1 MNIYLTIHNKEKK
14 RHNVRPGI
22 TGLAQ
27 VSGRNF
33 LDWDKRLALDVKYV
47 ENLSFKLDVKI
58 FIKTII
64 AVLSSKDVSVNSE
77 DVEPSLIDYRTKRIK
92 NSMNILL
99 YMCRSQALPNR
110 LFSTSQTRG
119 SIIVGADMQS
129 SAPAMAIVDKK
140 YEVPSVY
147 AANYI
152 DELILICKK
161 EQIGAI
167 ISLNDLELPIL
178 SENAE
183 HFKSIGV
190 KLLVSGKDVIDICF
204 DKWKTIEFANKIG
217 IATPKTYLNLQS
229 ALTALKKRELNF
241 PLVIKPRWGSASV
254 GIEFP
259 ENMEELELSYK
270 LLQTRLFRS
279 MLAEISSTDAEN
291 AILIQE
297 KIDGVE
303 YGLDIFNDLKGKN
316 LSVYVKEKIAM
327 RAGETDK
334 AVLRN
339 HPEIEEIG
347 KRIGENLKHIG
358 NLDCDI
364 FEKNGKYYLL
374 EMNPRFGGGY
384 PFSQMSGANFPAAIY
399 ALLNDRTIKR

>member
-1 MNIYLTIHNKEKK
+1 MNILFTCAGR
-14 RHNVRPGI
+14 RH
-22 TGLAQ
+22 
-27 VSGRNF
+27 
-33 LDWDKRLALDVKYV
+33 Y
-47 ENLSFKLDVKI
+47 
-58 FIKTII
+58 
-64 AVLSSKDVSVNSE
+64 
-77 DVEPSLIDYRTKRIK
+77 LIDYFQ
-92 NSMNILL
+92 
-99 YMCRSQALPNR
+99 QAKPHD
-110 LFSTSQTRG
+110 SV
-119 SIIVGADMQS
+119 IVGADMQS
-129 SAPAMAIVDKK
+129 TAPAMAIVDKK

-147 AANYI
+147 ATNYI
-152 DELILICKK
+152 DELLLICKK

-190 KLLVSGKDVIDICF
+190 KLLVSGNDVIDICF

-229 ALTALKKRELNF
+229 ALKAIEQRELNF

-279 MLAEISSTDAEN
+279 ILSEISSTDAEN
-291 AILIQE
+291 SILIQE
-297 KIDGVE
+297 KIDGIE
-303 YGLDIFNDLKGKN
+303 YGLDIFNDLEGRN
-316 LSVYVKEKIAM
+316 ISVYVKEKIAM

-339 HPEIEEIG
+339 HPAIEEIG
-347 KRIGENLKHIG
+347 KKIGENLKHIG

-399 ALLNDRTIKR
+399 ALLNDMPLKDEWFKKNYNQVFAKCDILIPVE

>member
-1 MNIYLTIHNKEKK
+1 
-14 RHNVRPGI
+14 
-22 TGLAQ
+22 
-27 VSGRNF
+27 
-33 LDWDKRLALDVKYV
+33 
-47 ENLSFKLDVKI
+47 
-58 FIKTII
+58 
-64 AVLSSKDVSVNSE
+64 
-77 DVEPSLIDYRTKRIK
+77 
-92 NSMNILL
+92 MNILFTCAGRRH
-99 YMCRSQALPNR
+99 YRIDYFQQAKP
-110 LFSTSQTRG
+110 RG
-119 SIIVGADMQS
+119 SVIVGADMQS
-129 SAPAMAIVDKK
+129 TAPAMAIVDKK

-147 AANYI
+147 EANYV
-152 DELILICKK
+152 DEILFICQK

-167 ISLNDLELPIL
+167 VSLNDLELPIL
-178 SENAE
+178 SEHAE

-190 KLLVSGKDVIDICF
+190 KLIVSGIDEIDICF
-204 DKWKTIEFANKIG
+204 DKWKTIKFADKIG
-217 IATPKTYLNLQS
+217 IATPETYLNIQS
-229 ALTALKKRELNF
+229 SVTALKKRELNF

-279 MLAEISSTDAEN
+279 ILAKISSTDTQN

-303 YGLDIFNDLKGKN
+303 YGLDIFNDLTGEN
-316 LSVYVKEKIAM
+316 LSVYVKEKLAM

-339 HPEIEEIG
+339 HPEIETIG
-347 KRIGENLKHIG
+347 KRIGENLKHVG

-399 ALLNDRTIKR
+399 ALLGKEPLKKEWFTKNYDQVFAKCDILIPVD